1 MKSEKNDWYIDF
13 KNCPHCQAN
22 INVTVISDDSDKD
35 CVGKLINYL
44 SYHRAGCSPNS
55 NRKKT
60 NIIICERQ
68 KTDISVTTKYISSTL
83 FI

>member
-22 INVTVISDDSDKD
+22 INIAVISDKSDKD
-35 CVGKLINYL
+35 CILKIVEYMT
-44 SYHRAGCSPNS
+44 YHRTGCSPKS
-55 NRKKT
+55 NRKRT
-60 NIIICERQ
+60 NIIIRER
-68 KTDISVTTKYISSTL
+68 KRTSTSSITKYISSTL